1 MTELQ
6 LKKLHQDINHR
17 FWEIGVFGPDLTGE
31 EWDKFYNHGWRLLV
45 VRKKA
50 VLTPAACMALGHP
63 IPKALKLLPPK

>member
-6 LKKLHQDINHR
+6 LKKLHQDLNHR

-45 VRKKA
+45 VRRIK
-50 VLTPAACMALGHP
+50 C
-63 IPKALKLLPPK
+63 IPSVNERKALKLLPPK